1 MNAKDIIAEARRQR
15 VKKYLDALAKL
26 SEEHGLMIQAGFV
39 PVEGSDFIRPVTTVE
54 DIPGW
59 KGPLTP
65 EESIR
70 AEIAPESPD

>member
-1 MNAKDIIAEARRQR
+1 MDARGMIAAARQQR

-39 PVEGSDFIRPVTTVE
+39 SVEGSDFIRPVTTVE
-54 DIPGW
+54 DVPGW
-59 KGPLTP
+59 RGSPTQ
-65 EESIR
+65 EESMR